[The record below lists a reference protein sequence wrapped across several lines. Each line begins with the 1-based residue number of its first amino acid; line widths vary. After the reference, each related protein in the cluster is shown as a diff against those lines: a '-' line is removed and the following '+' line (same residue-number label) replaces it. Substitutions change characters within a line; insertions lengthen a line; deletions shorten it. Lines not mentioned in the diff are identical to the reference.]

1 MELKTQSL
9 ELYICMQCILSR
21 YQNVGQQQLV
31 EWWRISVGGTISRI
45 TLQQT
50 TGGDP
55 YAFENTGLTIV
66 ARGSCFTSQVLSPTE
81 EKQLATQLVKMGEKG
96 KRLIFDRHFFTLV
109 RISGVLTSNYS
120 KQDSDL
126 QLEHNFDWINF
137 VREPVARLVS
147 TWIQPWKLSNQV
159 SMYHYLRKSSRWT
172 SKKSR
177 PPEVS
182 FFLLQN
188 QD

>member
-1 MELKTQSL
+1 MH
-9 ELYICMQCILSR
+9 LYAEHTIQVPKCGSTTVGGVMKDLSR
-21 YQNVGQQQLV
+21 RNNFSYHSSTNY
-31 EWWRISVGGTISRI
+31 WRWSICFWEYWI
-45 TLQQT
+45 
-50 TGGDP
+50 D
-55 YAFENTGLTIV
+55 Y
-66 ARGSCFTSQVLSPTE
+66 RGKSFTSQVLSPTE

-137 VREPVARLVS
+137 VREPVARLVR